1 MLSGFSWHESA
12 GGQYPLGLNGERE
25 KQQIRDQELS
35 MATLN
40 DPKHPSGRLTTA
52 SIYADSGL
60 CRPTAED
67 LR

>member
-1 MLSGFSWHESA
+1 
-12 GGQYPLGLNGERE
+12 
-25 KQQIRDQELS
+25 